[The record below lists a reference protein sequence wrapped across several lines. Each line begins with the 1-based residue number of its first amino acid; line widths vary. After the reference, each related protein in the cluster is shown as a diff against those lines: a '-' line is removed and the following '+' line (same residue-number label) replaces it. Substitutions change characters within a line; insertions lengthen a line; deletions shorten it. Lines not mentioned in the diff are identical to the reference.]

1 MQIKD
6 FSDLKD
12 LMVPRFLNEA
22 VELASSARYE
32 RAAAKLDELHLS
44 SDQMRGHANLLAYT
58 YYRRGLLRQCEGSI
72 LKAINDLE
80 KARAIPD
87 VEDTLRL
94 LIQNRLTAIQN
105 GSRSNEIEKFD
116 DSITR
121 YFEGRHQ
128 NINLRQEFLRKYGL
142 SQPQR
147 VQEIAD
153 VDGISTVGV
162 YRWKADSNH
171 GEQWSRLIREFKQG
185 DKAIIA
191 FFGRVL
197 AEHVRANSQCMGWL
211 KEVDYIVPVP
221 ADARRSADRGANI
234 VAEMTIHLSQRMAVP
249 HRTDILKRDRGADRS
264 RYASR
269 SDLERQ
275 YSLLSDEKKRRARD
289 RVVLLLDDV
298 TNRGHT
304 ASVCARRLKEA
315 GCRRVYLLAL
325 AQAESSLQSTR
336 HFGEAS
342 SAKVDHLAP
351 WLCLAEAEGL
361 GPVRLKAV
369 LKQFPTPGS
378 VLDATEHDL
387 RKIPDIG
394 PKVTEAIRNQSTK
407 LHEYMTR
414 ASDLLN
420 KAATMDARILTLD
433 DPEYP
438 SNLKV
443 SGAAPAIVYVLA
455 SAVDMLR
462 ERNAVAIVGTRQP
475 VAAAVDIASGVA
487 TALARAG
494 WVVVSGM
501 AEGVDSLAHTACL
514 QAGRPT
520 IAFLGNGVDVTYP
533 PSAKTLRHDISRRGA
548 LVSEYPFGLRTNENR
563 LRRRNTLTVGH
574 SRAVIVVQSATDG
587 GTMNAVRAAERLG
600 KPVFCVEPLPGSQNQ
615 FSGNAELLQSGRALP
630 ISPRDAVSAILSAVD

>member
-6 FSDLKD
+6 FSDLRGM
-12 LMVPRFLNEA
+12 MVPRFLNEA
-22 VELASSARYE
+22 VELASSGRYE
-32 RAAAKLDELHLS
+32 GAATKLDELRLS

-58 YYRRGLLRQCEGSI
+58 YYRRALLRQCEGAT

-87 VEDTLRL
+87 VEHTLRL

-105 GSRSNEIEKFD
+105 GSRSREIGKFD
-116 DSITR
+116 DSIVR
-121 YFEGRHQ
+121 YFEGRQ
-128 NINLRQEFLRKYGL
+128 QDIDLRQEFLRKFGL

-153 VDGISTVGV
+153 VDDISTVGV

-171 GEQWSRLIREFKQG
+171 GEQWSQLIREFKQG
-185 DKAIIA
+185 DKTIIA

-221 ADARRSADRGANI
+221 ADARRSADRGVSI
-234 VAEMTIHLSQRMAVP
+234 VDEMAIHLSQRMAVP
-249 HRTDILKRDRGADRS
+249 HRTDILKRDRGANRS
-264 RYASR
+264 RSANW

-275 YSLLSDEKKRRARD
+275 YSLVSDDKKRHTRD

-325 AQAESSLQSTR
+325 AQAESTLQSTR
-336 HFGEAS
+336 HFGETS

-361 GPVRLKAV
+361 GPVRLNAV
-369 LKQFPTPGS
+369 LKKFPTPGS

-387 RKIPDIG
+387 REIPDIG
-394 PKVTEAIRNQSTK
+394 PKVAESIRKQSTK
-407 LHEYMTR
+407 LHEYVAR
-414 ASDLLN
+414 ASTLLN
-420 KAATMDARILTLD
+420 TAATMDARILTLD
-433 DPEYP
+433 NPEYP

-455 SAVDMLR
+455 SAVDMLQ

-475 VAAAVDIASGVA
+475 VAAAVDIARGVA
-487 TALARAG
+487 TTLAQAG
-494 WVVVSGM
+494 WLVVSGM

-514 QAGRPT
+514 QAGQPT

-574 SRAVIVVQSATDG
+574 SRAVIVVQSTTDG
-587 GTMNAVRAAERLG
+587 GTMNAVRAAERLD
-600 KPVFCVEPLPGSQNQ
+600 KPVFCVEPLPGSQKQ
-615 FSGNAELLQSGRALP
+615 FSGNAELLQSGRASP
-630 ISPRDAVSAILSAVD
+630 ISHRDAVSAILSAFN